1 MVTVKRC
8 LRCDKDVTT
17 PDPVYQCSSLYDSI
31 HDLQPSGSIYHV
43 NARTDIPRRV
53 SNLSLGTILHHEL
66 TPYQQP
72 TMTSTSLQ
80 FLPEPVSY

>member
-17 PDPVYQCSSLYDSI
+17 PDPVYQCSSPYDSI

-43 NARTDIPRRV
+43 NASTDIPRRRV

-66 TPYQQP
+66 TSP
-72 TMTSTSLQ
+72 SLQ